1 MINKEDIETQQK
13 IAEITKN
20 SLKLDNSLTTKITTG
35 DVVIKLNDNSKSI
48 LEIGNIKIYNIKKFN
63 WFNRLMFKLFFGIKI
78 EKVGSDNNGNDN
90 NK

>member
-20 SLKLDNSLTTKITTG
+20 SLKIDNSLTAKITTG
-35 DVVIKLNDNSKSI
+35 DVVIRFNDNNKSL

-63 WFNRLMFKLFFGIKI
+63 WIQRKMFKIFFGIKI
-78 EKVGSDNNGNDN
+78 NNLESKGDE
-90 NK
+90 